1 MSGSGFHGERGKLLG
16 DFILL
21 WGVQPHP
28 KTQRPEIWLLA
39 PPTHPR
45 GAWQPYLYFWCW
57 KQDRGHADVLVVPL
71 ALPDAGTEHPTQGEK
86 GLFCLTAR
94 GHRPLWRERHSVW
107 KLRLLL
113 TGYSDRRQRG
123 MGADPAGVPQPPPG
137 DSVLRGYR
145 VFRR

>member
-28 KTQRPEIWLLA
+28 RTQRPEIWLLA

-71 ALPDAGTEHPTQGEK
+71 ALPDAGTEHPTQGERVCSASQLGDTVHCGGK
-86 GLFCLTAR
+86 GTAS
-94 GHRPLWRERHSVW
+94 GS
-107 KLRLLL
+107 
-113 TGYSDRRQRG
+113 
-123 MGADPAGVPQPPPG
+123 
-137 DSVLRGYR
+137 
-145 VFRR
+145 